1 MSVAL
6 VYLWDAAQNLRLYH
20 YFAWGIDPVPVLHH
34 RRGERRFSDK
44 SKGTQKAPKAVNTSA
59 PNEAFLYKS

>member
-34 RRGERRFSDK
+34 SRGERRFSAK
-44 SKGTQKAPKAVNTSA
+44 PKGTQNRRHLRTKEGFP
-59 PNEAFLYKS
+59 L